1 MKFESRNP
9 FSDEHILTH
18 EYDTREEIMS
28 KIIEAKNAYIV
39 WNKLTIEER
48 ATHIFKFAVKLEEQ
62 REVVAQMITLET
74 AKPINQSY
82 AEIDKC
88 IITIKYFVDHA
99 KDFLAN
105 TIINEHAHLQYDSLG
120 VLFGIMP
127 WNFPLWQALRFAIPS
142 LLAGN
147 VVLVKPAPNTATCS
161 LFIEKIFV
169 LTGIDLPIYTQIYSK
184 IEDIEFIISN
194 EYIQGV
200 SLTGS
205 TEAGRSVAQICAK
218 YFKKYVLELGGNDPF
233 IVLEDADIQQAV
245 HMAIESRVRNNGQ
258 SCIAAKRF
266 IIHEKI
272 YDDFIHLLIHKL
284 DELEYGIPT
293 NKNAYITCIARADL
307 KARVDEQL
315 EELRELGYI
324 KIYEHERI
332 AVSKNTVFPMIYIR
346 YEKQYEGE
354 IFAPIF
360 LVEKFATTQ
369 EAIIKANNTS
379 YGLGAS
385 VWTTN
390 KETATH
396 IATQLSC
403 GMVYINEMTMSE
415 ASMPFGGIKN
425 SGIGKELGMLGIR
438 EFVNTKLVYE
448 K

>member
-266 IIHEKI
+266 IIHENS
-272 YDDFIHLLIHKL
+272 FAH
-284 DELEYGIPT
+284 T
-293 NKNAYITCIARADL
+293 
-307 KARVDEQL
+307 Q
-315 EELRELGYI
+315 
-324 KIYEHERI
+324 
-332 AVSKNTVFPMIYIR
+332 IR
-346 YEKQYEGE
+346 
-354 IFAPIF
+354 
-360 LVEKFATTQ
+360 
-369 EAIIKANNTS
+369 
-379 YGLGAS
+379 
-385 VWTTN
+385 
-390 KETATH
+390 
-396 IATQLSC
+396 
-403 GMVYINEMTMSE
+403 
-415 ASMPFGGIKN
+415 
-425 SGIGKELGMLGIR
+425 
-438 EFVNTKLVYE
+438 
-448 K
+448 